1 MCVQGCI
8 HAIKTIIECLNIG
21 KKQREEKDAKVEFK
35 NSVIPV
41 CWACASLSQ
50 LEISGSSNG

>member
-35 NSVIPV
+35 SSVIPV
-41 CWACASLSQ
+41 CCGHVRHGVS
-50 LEISGSSNG
+50 